1 MHAVLGNVGV
11 PKRQEKA
18 EITLV
23 NRSVVCDG
31 HQKDFCLCSY
41 YFKDNSILW
50 LAVTSFPQLYH
61 VSLCCS

>member
-50 LAVTSFPQLYH
+50 LAVALVH
-61 VSLCCS
+61 SLLLHHNTRN